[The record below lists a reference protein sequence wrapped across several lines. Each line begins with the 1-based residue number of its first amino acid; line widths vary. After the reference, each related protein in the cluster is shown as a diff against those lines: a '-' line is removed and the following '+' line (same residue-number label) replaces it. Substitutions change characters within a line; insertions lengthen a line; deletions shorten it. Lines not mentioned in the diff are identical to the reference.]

1 MSARQQQPAQPPAT
15 SAQPKPSKSLQDDA
29 KAAILTALEEVLPKA
44 LAALM
49 AQRDA
54 LTASTRNGQQQ
65 PPPQQQAVQFMY
77 PAPVGFPQQPLGA
90 ATPAALVAPTRS

>member
-1 MSARQQQPAQPPAT
+1 
-15 SAQPKPSKSLQDDA
+15 
-29 KAAILTALEEVLPKA
+29 
-44 LAALM
+44 M

-90 ATPAALVAPTRS
+90 ATPALHVLVTASSYVYVLHDNSGRTYVGCTQDLHLRVAQHNGLSSLP